1 MFAAELICDL
11 DETNTLCEL
20 ISASEP
26 TYDFFSNQVVTLF
39 APTDDAWLT
48 LDRDAI
54 DDLVNCT
61 AALNSIF
68 AFHAVFGEEVSS
80 SDLECKETI
89 TMANGDESR
98 TVCRDGRAYQKGTSN
113 SREMMPEIVQ
123 ADVYACNGVVHLVD
137 QVMLPKA
144 KYVAVCDDEEEDE
157 EEVVEEELPSDVRD
171 TEPIEDLFTEDMG
184 NCTYIGEPSEEVLS
198 FCVF

>member
-26 TYDFFSNQVVTLF
+26 TTDFFTNQVVTLF
-39 APTDDAWLT
+39 APTDDAWLS
-48 LDRDAI
+48 LDI
-54 DDLVNCT
+54 DVVDNLVNCT

-68 AFHAVFGEEVSS
+68 AFHAVFGEEISS
-80 SDLECKETI
+80 SDLECKEAI
-89 TMANGDESR
+89 TMANGDDSR

-113 SREMMPEIVQ
+113 SRDMMPEIVQ
-123 ADVYACNGVVHLVD
+123 ADIHACNGVIHLVD

-144 KYVAVCDDEEEDE
+144 KYVAVCDDEEEV
-157 EEVVEEELPSDVRD
+157 EVVSDVRD
-171 TEPIEDLFTEDMG
+171 TEPIEDLFTEDDG
-184 NCTYIGEPSEEVLS
+184 NCTSIGKPLKK
-198 FCVF
+198 FLR